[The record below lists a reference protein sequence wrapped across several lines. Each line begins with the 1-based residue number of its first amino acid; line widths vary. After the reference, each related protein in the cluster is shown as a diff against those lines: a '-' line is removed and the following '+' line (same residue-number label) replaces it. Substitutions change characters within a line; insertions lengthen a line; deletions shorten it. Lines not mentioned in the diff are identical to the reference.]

1 MGRFE
6 FCFVN
11 DRLISKASAR
21 IDPTDRGF
29 ALGDALFETMRVRGG
44 RVVNLNAHLE
54 RLIRASELLGFG
66 FVPDAHALSVAV
78 EDTRAANDIVDGVL
92 RLTVTRGSGGRG
104 LAVADELRPTVV
116 IVGSPRPVRPPG
128 FRAITAS
135 VVRRNEQSPSSTIK
149 STNYLDNI
157 LALREATSR
166 GADDAV
172 LLNTHGRVVCFTAA
186 NLLARIGSVF
196 VTPPVADGALPG
208 TVRRHLLEQLP
219 IKEESLTSAQLAS
232 ADEIIATNC
241 LGIRQLL
248 ELDNKAVS
256 SEPILLSR
264 ARALYDAMI

>member
-1 MGRFE
+1 MDRFE
-6 FCFVN
+6 VCFVN

-29 ALGDALFETMRVRGG
+29 ALGDALFETMRVREG

-54 RLIRASELLGFG
+54 RLISASELLGFRS
-66 FVPDAHALSVAV
+66 VPDAHALFAAV
-78 EDTRAANDIVDGVL
+78 ESTRTANDIVGGVL
-92 RLTVTRGSGGRG
+92 RLTVARGSGGRG
-104 LAVADELRPTVV
+104 LAAGDDLRPTIV
-116 IVGSPRPVRPPG
+116 IVGSPLPTRPPG
-128 FRAITAS
+128 FRAVTAS
-135 VVRRNEQSPSSTIK
+135 VARRNEQSPSSRIK

-166 GADDAV
+166 GADDAL
-172 LLNTHGRVVCFTAA
+172 LLNTQGKVACFTAA
-186 NLLARIGSVF
+186 NLLARLGSVF

-219 IKEESLTSAQLAS
+219 IEEASLTSAQLAS

-241 LGIRQLL
+241 LGVRQLL
-248 ELDNKAVS
+248 ELDSKTIS

-264 ARALYDAMI
+264 ARAIYDVMT